1 MRKWL
6 LVARGEGLVMNRS
19 LLVYGSITAVSLVFM
34 AMQIA
39 FTRYSIVRNDQLQD
53 KIDKINTD
61 LRVLDVEVRMRDSM
75 LVRSIESSYR
85 KIEELTEI
93 RKMNQKQIDSLHD
106 VILDDIKVIEDL
118 KDDLLR
124 W

>member
-6 LVARGEGLVMNRS
+6 LVARGEGLVMNRPF
-19 LLVYGSITAVSLVFM
+19 LVYGSITAVSLVFM

-39 FTRYSIVRNDQLQD
+39 FIRYSIVKSEKLDDQVTNIMQ
-53 KIDKINTD
+53 D

-75 LVRSIESSYR
+75 LVRSIENSYR
-85 KIEELTEI
+85 KIQELTEI

>member
-1 MRKWL
+1 
-6 LVARGEGLVMNRS
+6 MNRS
-19 LLVYGSITAVSLVFM
+19 FIIFGSITALSLVFT

-39 FTRYSIVRNDQLQD
+39 FIRYSVVKADKLDDQVI
-53 KIDKINTD
+53 KVMHD
-61 LRVLDVEVRMRDSM
+61 LRVLDAEVRVRDSM

-118 KDDLLR
+118 KDDLLK

>member
-1 MRKWL
+1 
-6 LVARGEGLVMNRS
+6 MNRS
-19 LLVYGSITAVSLVFM
+19 FIVFGSITALSLVFT

-39 FTRYSIVRNDQLQD
+39 FIRYSIVKADKLDDQVTKVMHDLQ
-53 KIDKINTD
+53 
-61 LRVLDVEVRMRDSM
+61 VLDVEVRMRDSM
-75 LVRSIESSYR
+75 LVKSIESSYR

-106 VILDDIKVIEDL
+106 VILDDIKEIEDL
-118 KDDLLR
+118 KDDLLK

>member
-93 RKMNQKQIDSLHD
+93 RKMNQKQIYSLHD

>member
-1 MRKWL
+1 
-6 LVARGEGLVMNRS
+6 MNRS

-75 LVRSIESSYR
+75 LVRSIESSYK

>member
-6 LVARGEGLVMNRS
+6 LVVRGEGLVMNRS
-19 LLVYGSITAVSLVFM
+19 LLVYVIITAVSLVFM

-118 KDDLLR
+118 KDDLLK

>member
-1 MRKWL
+1 
-6 LVARGEGLVMNRS
+6 MNRS

>member
-6 LVARGEGLVMNRS
+6 LVARGEGHVMNRS
-19 LLVYGSITAVSLVFM
+19 LIVFGSITAVSLVFM

>member
-1 MRKWL
+1 
-6 LVARGEGLVMNRS
+6 
-19 LLVYGSITAVSLVFM
+19 
-34 AMQIA
+34 MQIA
-39 FTRYSIVRNDQLQD
+39 FIRYSVVKADKLDDQVI
-53 KIDKINTD
+53 KVMHD
-61 LRVLDVEVRMRDSM
+61 LRVLDAEVRVRDSM

-118 KDDLLR
+118 KDDLLK